1 MAVSLFS
8 FDPEYTSQCYRKSE
22 TGPGGLGAAPGPERF
37 LRLSQLPG
45 NRGRGSRAG
54 PTTLANAIALP
65 SISLC
70 YIKGS
75 EAWVRVHAPW
85 GKMPQMRRV

>member
-45 NRGRGSRAG
+45 NRGRGSPAG
-54 PTTLANAIALP
+54 PTTLANP
-65 SISLC
+65 ISLC

-75 EAWVRVHAPW
+75 EAWVSVRAPW